1 MNRRKLGGGKMRA
14 FILGALATG
23 LLAAA
28 PVAASADTIVEDFTI
43 PVAAGTSNGSFVS
56 DPFPGFDP
64 SLGTLTDVIETLAQ
78 SLTWIPGFTV
88 NDASPAVLTVSL
100 HSPISVSQT
109 FTASTSEPQR
119 LTLVLNAEASSIGSG
134 SQKAVLSTRENSG
147 FGRLSRT
154 RLEGTMTYV
163 YTPFPSS
170 IVDPPSGGAFPVP
183 PEGGAVPELST
194 WAMMLVGF
202 ASLGYASKRRK
213 PARA

>member
-1 MNRRKLGGGKMRA
+1 MRA

-154 RLEGTMTYV
+154 ELEGTMHIRLHPV
-163 YTPFPSS
+163 SFFHRGPALWRRIPSAARGRRS
-170 IVDPPSGGAFPVP
+170 PRTLDLGDDARGLREPWLCVEASEAGARIAFP
-183 PEGGAVPELST
+183 AHQ
-194 WAMMLVGF
+194 A
-202 ASLGYASKRRK
+202 A
-213 PARA
+213 